1 MSRVGSRS
9 DVLRPVFTGL
19 LALALQAPA
28 LADVVVNG
36 TVIDGDH
43 TARLAALLGSAP
55 RDGRWWYDA
64 RTGAF
69 GAEGQ
74 ATAGFLPPG
83 LALGGPLA
91 ANASGGGDGRYG
103 GVFVNGR
110 ELHPRDVA
118 ALQATLGQVVPGRCW
133 VDARGDFG
141 IEGGPRLGNLVAIA
155 GARGGANG
163 PRGSRPS
170 TCGSD
175 ASCANGHSWLGD
187 GYFSDGATGCIVM
200 DGEVSC

>member
-1 MSRVGSRS
+1 MNTIRNA
-9 DVLRPVFTGL
+9 LFL
-19 LALALQAPA
+19 LAIATTAR
-28 LADVVVNG
+28 ADVIVNG
-36 TVIDGDH
+36 AIVPRETI
-43 TARLAALLGSAP
+43 AQLATHGIAA

-74 ATAGFLPPG
+74 ATAGFLPPA
-83 LALGGPLA
+83 LAIGGPLA
-91 ANASGGGDGRYG
+91 ANASGGGDGRFG

-110 ELHPRDVA
+110 ELHPLDVA
-118 ALQATLGQVVPGRCW
+118 ALQSTLGQVVPGRYW

-141 IEGGPRLGNLVAIA
+141 VEGGPPLGNLAAIA
-155 GARGGANG
+155 GARAGASA